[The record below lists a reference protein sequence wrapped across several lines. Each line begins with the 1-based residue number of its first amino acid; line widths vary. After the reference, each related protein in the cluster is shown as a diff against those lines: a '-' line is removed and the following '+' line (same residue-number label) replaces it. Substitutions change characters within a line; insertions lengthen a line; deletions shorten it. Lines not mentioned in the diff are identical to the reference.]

1 MIIFHEPH
9 VVESVS
15 YIHPMAC
22 LFKEIPDLLRIHKGY
37 RRLETIFK
45 KYNIH
50 YAEVTDVLK
59 RDVNVHDLVNV
70 ETEEARLGKLSLQTF
85 RGAPTGKEYDGYGGV
100 QAWGVG

>member
-59 RDVNVHDLVNV
+59 RDVN
-70 ETEEARLGKLSLQTF
+70 RLRKL
-85 RGAPTGKEYDGYGGV
+85 A
-100 QAWGVG
+100 

>member
-22 LFKEIPDLLRIHKGY
+22 LFKEIPDLKAIHRGY
-37 RRLETIFK
+37 RHLETIFK

-59 RDVNVHDLVNV
+59 RDKNV
-70 ETEEARLGKLSLQTF
+70 RKSL
-85 RGAPTGKEYDGYGGV
+85 
-100 QAWGVG
+100 